1 MNPPRGPLHRSPHFH
16 TTKIREIEESLGRLF
31 IKPSIEIIGRAGKF
45 QATLRNRQ
53 LQQIGISYSKYAA
66 ARITLPETNN
76 YSQVFPIGGG
86 GEFLVANRSV
96 LMSLENGLAPSPG
109 MVIGSNFRTPYE
121 QLTMRIDPNA
131 LTRKLAAI
139 RDAPLG
145 PALQMKPV
153 QDFTRPA
160 ARNLRDLFLFFVA
173 ELDAADEPLPSLALV
188 EWEQALMVAYLCGN
202 RHNYSHLLERGPPSI
217 APWQV
222 RRVEEYIEANWNQP
236 IRIEDIAAVA
246 GTSARSIYRAFR
258 HSRGY
263 SPMTFAKQLRL
274 RHARRLL
281 QSSDEA
287 RTVKDVAFACGI
299 GHVGRFSKDYYRA
312 FGEWPSNTVKRA

>member
-1 MNPPRGPLHRSPHFH
+1 MIPPREPLHRSPHFH
-16 TTKIREIEESLGRLF
+16 TTKIRAAEEALGRLF
-31 IKPSIEIIGRAGKF
+31 IKPSIEIIGPAKNFR
-45 QATLRNRQ
+45 ATLRNRQ
-53 LQQIGISYSKYAA
+53 LQHIGISYSKYAA
-66 ARITLPETNN
+66 ARITLPETSN

-86 GEFLVANRSV
+86 GEFLVANTSV
-96 LMSLENGLAPSPG
+96 LMTADNGVAPSPG
-109 MVIGSNFRTPYE
+109 MVIGSNFKTPYE
-121 QLTMRIDPNA
+121 QLTMRIDPGA

-145 PALQMKPV
+145 APLQMNPI

-160 ARNLRDLFLFFVA
+160 ARSLRDLFLFFVA
-173 ELDAADEPLPSLALV
+173 ELDAADEPLPPLAMV
-188 EWEQALMVAYLCGN
+188 EWEQALMVAFLCGN
-202 RHNYSHLLERGPPSI
+202 RHNYSHLFEGEPRNI

-222 RRVEEYIEANWNQP
+222 RRVEEFIEANWNQP

-246 GTSARSIYRAFR
+246 GASARSIYRAFR

-263 SPMTFAKQLRL
+263 SPMTFVRQLRL
-274 RHARRLL
+274 RHARQLL

-287 RTVKDVAFACGI
+287 RTVKDVAAACGI

-312 FGEWPSNTVKRA
+312 FGEWPSDTVKRD